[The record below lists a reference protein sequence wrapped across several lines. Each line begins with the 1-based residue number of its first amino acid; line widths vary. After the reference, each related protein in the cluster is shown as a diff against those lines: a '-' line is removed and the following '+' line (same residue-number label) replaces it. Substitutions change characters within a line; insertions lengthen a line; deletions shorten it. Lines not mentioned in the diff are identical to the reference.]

1 MSQVTIYLEPELAE
15 KMRRAAES
23 EGVSQSK
30 WVAALVEERLAQRW
44 PASVL
49 ALAGAWGDFPE
60 AETLRQGMAEDLPRE
75 PL

>member
-15 KMRRAAES
+15 KMRHAAES
-23 EGVSQSK
+23 EGVSQSR
-30 WVAALVEERLAQRW
+30 WLAALVEQRLAQHW
-44 PASVL
+44 PESVR

-60 AETLRQGMAEDLPRE
+60 AEALRQGMAEDLPRE